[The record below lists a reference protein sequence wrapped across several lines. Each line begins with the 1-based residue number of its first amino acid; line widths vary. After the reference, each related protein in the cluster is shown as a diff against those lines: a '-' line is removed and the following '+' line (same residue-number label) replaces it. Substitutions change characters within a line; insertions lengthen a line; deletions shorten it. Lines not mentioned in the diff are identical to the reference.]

1 MITIRRNLFY
11 LQGVLLG
18 QLDSVRRELL
28 EVASNSTDK
37 IIYAK
42 DLVKD
47 VLAFAS
53 AGEESGTFAS
63 PRPPLYG
70 NRQSPGARTP
80 KGKRTPSVP
89 ETLEQSPGMRY
100 RATPDSSIGISGRG
114 SDLQSSQ
121 NLRSSRKYA
130 SMSRS
135 LMVSDEDIYGPKEM
149 QNTQDSQKYG
159 GTVKVKE
166 LLAKAEE
173 GLSGVAAAQ
182 SERLRAP
189 RVLNGEDTA
198 MDDVGGSWMQRNIE
212 YSSAKTSG
220 ESGNLSGFG
229 PSLPIESPVHQSND
243 TPSRYSIYDLS
254 ASKQNMTSK
263 FDTYGHKKSNG
274 VAVTIS
280 KIAGLTVALGSM
292 AAAVVAVSVTLNA
305 PKSKGKSRGRK
316 KSKNSRYRGEADI
329 PTLQTSDE
337 EIVYFEDS
345 ESANNWDKASM
356 PVQPPVMNV
365 HKPPSS
371 KSFPLNP
378 PPDVTAAMG

>member
-1 MITIRRNLFY
+1 
-11 LQGVLLG
+11 
-18 QLDSVRRELL
+18 VRRELL

-37 IIYAK
+37 IVYAK

-63 PRPPLYG
+63 PGPQLYANRP
-70 NRQSPGARTP
+70 SPARTP

-100 RATPDSSIGISGRG
+100 RATPDSNIGVSGRG
-114 SDLQSSQ
+114 DLQSSQ
-121 NLRSSRKYA
+121 NVRSSRKYA

-149 QNTQDSQKYG
+149 QNSQDSQKYG

-198 MDDVGGSWMQRNIE
+198 MDDVEGSWVQRNIE
-212 YSSAKTSG
+212 YSSAKMSA
-220 ESGNLSGFG
+220 EPGNLSGLG
-229 PSLPIESPVHQSND
+229 SSLPTESQGHQRND
-243 TPSRYSIYDLS
+243 NTSRYSIYDLS

-263 FDTYGHKKSNG
+263 FDTFDSKKSNG
-274 VAVTIS
+274 VAMMIS

-305 PKSKGKSRGRK
+305 PKSKGKGPSRR
-316 KSKNSRYRGEADI
+316 KSKGSKYRGEADV
-329 PTLQTSDE
+329 PTLHTSDE

-345 ESANNWDKASM
+345 ESANDWNKASM
-356 PVQPPVMNV
+356 PVHPPVMNV

-378 PPDVTAAMG
+378 SPDVTAAMG

>member
-1 MITIRRNLFY
+1 
-11 LQGVLLG
+11 
-18 QLDSVRRELL
+18 VRRELL

-42 DLVKD
+42 ELVKD

-70 NRQSPGARTP
+70 NRQSPGAKTP

-89 ETLEQSPGMRY
+89 ETLEQTPSVRY
-100 RATPDSSIGISGRG
+100 RATPDSSISGRG
-114 SDLQSSQ
+114 ADLQPSQ

-130 SMSRS
+130 SISRS

-149 QNTQDSQKYG
+149 QNSQDSQKYG

-198 MDDVGGSWMQRNIE
+198 MDDVEGSWMQRNIE

-220 ESGNLSGFG
+220 ESGDLLGFG
-229 PSLPIESPVHQSND
+229 PSLPIEPPVRQSKD
-243 TPSRYSIYDLS
+243 TPSRYSMYDLS

-263 FDTYGHKKSNG
+263 FDTFGDKKSNG
-274 VAVTIS
+274 VAVMIS

-305 PKSKGKSRGRK
+305 PKSKGKSRGRR
-316 KSKNSRYRGEADI
+316 KSKRSRYRGEADV
-329 PTLQTSDE
+329 PTLHTSDE

-345 ESANNWDKASM
+345 ESANDWDKASM